1 MAGECWNVNGV
12 VANADTGDDLQ
23 FCGLFDN
30 AAGEGSYSEDCCI
43 VFANMLQ
50 DIFLCVVSEML
61 VVDVVLAFQNRFDAI
76 GDWGLDHDF
85 VGHL

>member
-1 MAGECWNVNGV
+1 
-12 VANADTGDDLQ
+12 
-23 FCGLFDN
+23 
-30 AAGEGSYSEDCCI
+30 
-43 VFANMLQ
+43 MLQ

-85 VGHL
+85 VGHLYLAADFRLGRPGAQPCSPVYAGYKPIACHW